1 MYKGEYPASP
11 SAVDTVATWGTK
23 KERNNMS
30 MHNIREQ
37 LENVLLKLGLA
48 PKPDK
53 PALIISAKEEEHIP
67 CTEKD

>member
-1 MYKGEYPASP
+1 
-11 SAVDTVATWGTK
+11 
-23 KERNNMS
+23 MS

-53 PALIISAKEEEHIP
+53 PALIISAKEEDHTP
-67 CTEKD
+67 CSEKD